1 MVSGTDK
8 RGPQLCRYREDEV
21 GSRRGKKK
29 RLSLRA
35 PARTSSAPKIYTREA
50 APLFRVV
57 MALFKLL

>member
-29 RLSLRA
+29 KIVPSRA
-35 PARTSSAPKIYTREA
+35 RSNFECPEDIY
-50 APLFRVV
+50 P
-57 MALFKLL
+57 

>member
-29 RLSLRA
+29 NCPFARPLELRV
-35 PARTSSAPKIYTREA
+35 PRRYIPVKQRPCFES
-50 APLFRVV
+50 
-57 MALFKLL
+57 